1 VRLTPRS
8 SQFWP
13 LFALFGSHL
22 TTGAGLLTKLMASEV
37 EDRKVIGQGM
47 RDAEHEADETTHEI
61 MKAANATFV
70 TPFDREDI
78 YRLASA
84 LDDVMD
90 EMEEAVD
97 LVVLYDLRE
106 FPAEFGDVVDVI
118 NQAADL
124 TAAAMRR
131 LRTMA
136 DLSEYWI
143 EINRLENIADR
154 SHRTLLAR
162 LFSGE
167 YDALTI
173 LKIKDVAEALEAT
186 ADAFEKV
193 ANTVESIAVKES

>member
-1 VRLTPRS
+1 MRLTPRS
-8 SQFWP
+8 NQFWP
-13 LFALFGSHL
+13 LFTQFGSHL
-22 TTGAGLLTKLMASEV
+22 TTGAGLLTKLMGSEV
-37 EDRKVIGQGM
+37 EDRKEIGRAM

-143 EINRLENIADR
+143 EINRLENMADR

-167 YDALTI
+167 FDALTI